1 MKPITDLALRSV
13 NGSGLI
19 YAVIVGMWALVLV
32 PMWVRRHDATSETR
46 SMDRFSTAMRILSR
60 RTQPRPDQRYV
71 VLPGRPDRTADRPG
85 LAAAGS
91 AGSARSR
98 RSASSGAFRTGSFD
112 AALPARQRAR
122 LAAARRRNCALLL
135 LALLVLATAALVGV
149 APWWAPVLAGGLSL
163 LYLAHL
169 RHQAV
174 KAGEID
180 RRRRAALR
188 SAAARRRRAGAVD
201 RLTGGRDRAST
212 GDAVPGSAPAGDEV
226 FDREAQEWDPV
237 PVPLPSYV
245 TAPVARRPSRV
256 IDLTTPG
263 SWTAA
268 PPADGGPAAEAG
280 GTGDDRE
287 QAAAAEPS
295 RPSRPPATDV
305 EHDDLD
311 RILERRPAVND

>member
-71 VLPGRPDRTADRPG
+71 VLPGRPERTADVR
-85 LAAAGS
+85 AGS
-91 AGSARSR
+91 L
-98 RSASSGAFRTGSFD
+98 D
-112 AALPARQRAR
+112 ATLPARQRAR

-135 LALLVLATAALVGV
+135 LVMLVLVTEALLGV
-149 APWWAPVLAGGLSL
+149 APWWALVLVGGLSL

-174 KAGEID
+174 KAREID

-188 SAAARRRRAGAVD
+188 SAAARRGRADAVD
-201 RLTGGRDRAST
+201 RLGARHERASR
-212 GDAVPGSAPAGDEV
+212 DEAVPGPVPSAVDEV

-268 PPADGGPAAEAG
+268 APAGGSSAAEAG
-280 GTGDDRE
+280 GLSTDGE
-287 QAAAAEPS
+287 PVAAAES
-295 RPSRPPATDV
+295 AEASQPPAADV

-311 RILERRPAVND
+311 RIIERRPAVND